1 MRSKKARLRAVSP
14 ILKIDFVVEMIPVP
28 LVSVSPGSIF
38 FSLRFYHNFWEMSGR
53 RCAYVSMCFLPKRRA
68 SMDHAPGPIIAA
80 VPPQGCQHNHH
91 RGITG
96 TSKSDPQFDNGDQSP
111 TTGIQRPMS
120 RKIPAQAPTNSG
132 NMDVETAAPV
142 REIIPKR
149 TRMTAA
155 RTRCNRRPTP
165 GQPFA
170 KVEKSRCK

>member
-1 MRSKKARLRAVSP
+1 MRSKNARLRAVSP
-14 ILKIDFVVEMIPVP
+14 IQKIDFVVEIIPMP

-38 FSLRFYHNFWEMSGR
+38 FSLRFDHNFWEMRGR

-68 SMDHAPGPIIAA
+68 SMDHARGPIMAA
-80 VPPQGCQHNHH
+80 VPPRVASTIIIEGSPGRVKAIHSSTTA
-91 RGITG
+91 IKVPATG
-96 TSKSDPQFDNGDQSP
+96 V
-111 TTGIQRPMS
+111 QRPMS
-120 RKIPAQAPTNSG
+120 RKMPTQAATISG